1 MLSALQSPQTK
12 PFSLSFSSPGHRWP
26 SPSVADTAHGA
37 RMHGAEAWSSHQ
49 TVSPDRAS
57 KSCFLC
63 TVRQLTALLHLF
75 LFFLFLLFFNI
86 STCSRVFF
94 PLSLFF
100 SKNTWN
106 WKHWELI
113 CRQGEK
119 KKTNP
124 QQKTSNKL
132 NYFFCTCKAHGKTA
146 GISPREPH
154 QPVTQWCKAS
164 TDQMVCHLLK
174 LPMADAFPRG
184 RVGHF
189 QMMMVCLGQFLDMN
203 ISFSQLWHTSFILKC
218 KWSLVAL

>member
-63 TVRQLTALLHLF
+63 TIRQLTALLHLF

-119 KKTNP
+119 KKKQTHNRKLATNWTIFSVLVKHMERLLASLLVSLTNP
-124 QQKTSNKL
+124 LRSSARPARIRW
-132 NYFFCTCKAHGKTA
+132 FVIC
-146 GISPREPH
+146 
-154 QPVTQWCKAS
+154 
-164 TDQMVCHLLK
+164 
-174 LPMADAFPRG
+174 
-184 RVGHF
+184 
-189 QMMMVCLGQFLDMN
+189 
-203 ISFSQLWHTSFILKC
+203 
-218 KWSLVAL
+218 